1 MAARRGWLG
10 CFAVSDI
17 ERTMMNK
24 LTLLAAAAAL
34 TISGAAFAQ
43 NGPRPDPYGDATMS
57 KADADKAGAAHFDQL
72 DTNHDGN
79 LSADEIAAAPGGR
92 GVTRADANG
101 DGTVSKA
108 EYMAAQG
115 QRFGMMDANHD
126 GQLTKAERDGFRQ
139 KMMDRMRANGGMGGP
154 GAAAGPGGSMG
165 GPNGPGGPA
174 GQ

>member
-1 MAARRGWLG
+1 
-10 CFAVSDI
+10 
-17 ERTMMNK
+17 MNK

-34 TISGAAFAQ
+34 TVSGAAFAQ

-57 KADADKAGAAHFDQL
+57 KADADKAGAAHFDQI

-79 LSADEIAAAPGGR
+79 LSAEEIAAAPGGR
-92 GVTRADANG
+92 GLTRADANG
-101 DGTVSKA
+101 DGMVSKA
-108 EYMAAQG
+108 EYMAAQS
-115 QRFGMMDANHD
+115 QRFAMMDANHD

-154 GAAAGPGGSMG
+154 GGSMG
-165 GPNGPGGPA
+165 GPAGPGGPA